1 MYILAWSLISFLDT
15 IQFDCNLYSIFG
27 FNYFSA
33 YFIIFSKKK
42 KKQWKGNSKVQVTV
56 VWTFFFIQAW
66 QGKNAN

>member
-33 YFIIFSKKK
+33 YFIIFSK
-42 KKQWKGNSKVQVTV
+42 QN
-56 VWTFFFIQAW
+56 
-66 QGKNAN
+66 

>member
-42 KKQWKGNSKVQVTV
+42 KKAVERKQQSAGHSGVDIFLHPSLTRKKC
-56 VWTFFFIQAW
+56 
-66 QGKNAN
+66 